1 MQAFCRFFF
10 RLFCKLFVKLQNSR
24 FYRSPAR
31 RNPYINSIAAQH
43 LLPCGCFCLDLSL
56 GSPAQS
62 PPDGFARNLLADF
75 PSYCPEIPC
84 QTTAFE
90 AGFCPRTK
98 ECRTRID
105 CSHKVCLRNFYA
117 ICRKIRL
124 RILRTSFVRC
134 CPRILSPSAY
144 PGRSRQNPSF
154 SSWMLSFPWQQRS
167 VPPACALHSRSWSDF
182 PVLPSS

>member
-84 QTTAFE
+84 QTQSLPAEFLNNLPKNPAAHLTHKLCAVSPLFLFFTAYFFFSLSDSQQH
-90 AGFCPRTK
+90 AQRRHGQKDAVPCPFQLQK
-98 ECRTRID
+98 E
-105 CSHKVCLRNFYA
+105 
-117 ICRKIRL
+117 
-124 RILRTSFVRC
+124 
-134 CPRILSPSAY
+134 
-144 PGRSRQNPSF
+144 
-154 SSWMLSFPWQQRS
+154 
-167 VPPACALHSRSWSDF
+167 
-182 PVLPSS
+182 

>member
-10 RLFCKLFVKLQNSR
+10 RLFCKLFVKPQNSR

-56 GSPAQS
+56 GNPAQS

-98 ECRTRID
+98 ERRTRID
-105 CSHKVCLRNFYA
+105 CDYKVCLRNFYA

-134 CPRILSPSAY
+134 CLYSAFSERCPFRCSASSTTPSA
-144 PGRSRQNPSF
+144 SRTMPETSTAVV
-154 SSWMLSFPWQQRS
+154 SAVI
-167 VPPACALHSRSWSDF
+167 VPVTTA
-182 PVLPSS
+182 